1 MRELIAKLESYGVA
15 TDEYLVVL
23 KKSEEELAKLKTE
36 TEDSDIAKEEDA
48 EEAQPK
54 AEGDLFDNV
63 EQEEE

>member
-23 KKSEEELAKLKTE
+23 KKSEEELAKLKAE
-36 TEDSDIAKEEDA
+36 TEDSDIAKEEDV

>member
-48 EEAQPK
+48 EETQLK